1 MKRRVMM
8 AAVAAGFVVGC
19 VTDGGLEAPGPQGGG
34 QGAGEPDLAEIR
46 LVAAALRAEEALSG
60 LRRALAADRPL
71 AETAA
76 PRLVPEALGRRVSL
90 DWTGPLETLAERLA
104 DEAGY
109 RFETS
114 GAGPVRPLIVDIDV
128 VARPLIA
135 VMRDAGIQAG
145 TAGLLVVDAT
155 RDVVRLDWAPPVPG
169 AG

>member
-1 MKRRVMM
+1 MKRRAM
-8 AAVAAGFVVGC
+8 AAAALAAFAVGC
-19 VTDGGLEAPGPQGGG
+19 VTDGGLQAPVPQEAGP
-34 QGAGEPDLAEIR
+34 GAGEPDLAEIR
-46 LVAAALRAEEALSG
+46 LVAAALRAEEALTG

-71 AETAA
+71 EDTPA

-109 RFETS
+109 GFEAA
-114 GAGPVRPLIVDIDV
+114 GAGPVRPLIVDIDA

-155 RDVVRLDWAPPVPG
+155 RDVVRLDWAPPAPG